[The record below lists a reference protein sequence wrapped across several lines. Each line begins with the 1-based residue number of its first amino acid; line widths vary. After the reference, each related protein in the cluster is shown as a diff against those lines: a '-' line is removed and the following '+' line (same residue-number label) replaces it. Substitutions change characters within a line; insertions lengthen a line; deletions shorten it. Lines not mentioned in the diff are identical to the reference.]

1 MNALQ
6 RLPSFNP
13 CRVLLAVLPLVS
25 VLGGCGSTATRA
37 DTWNFSVA
45 GDSRNCGNL
54 VMPAIAAG
62 VKADHSRFYW
72 HLGDLRKTYA
82 VDEDFAAERRYRQP
96 GSVPTLADYHQ
107 LAAADFIEHQVTPF
121 GEIPF
126 FVGIGNHE
134 TIAPASRLQFRVA
147 MRKLLDR
154 SELRSQRLSDGFPA
168 EALQP
173 DALPP
178 TYFHWRMRGVEF
190 IYLDNATDDAF
201 DDDQMRW
208 FGEVVRRALAD
219 RVVKTLVVGM
229 HEALPHSLGD
239 DHSMCATA
247 RGIASGE
254 QVYRELLKVKDAGK
268 HVYVLASHSHFY
280 LANVFDTPYW
290 NSRRSGSVLPGWII
304 GTAGAERYPLP
315 EGVKPGPEARSR
327 VYGYLKATVAADGTI
342 EFQFRDLSRGDLAL
356 HMSADLDPGL
366 VSTCVDG
373 NPDPT
378 APARVRTP
386 VSCEKSGP

>member
-6 RLPSFNP
+6 HLPGFTP
-13 CRVLLAVLPLVS
+13 RHVLLAVLPLVS
-25 VLGGCGSTATRA
+25 VLGGCGSSVTRG

-62 VKADHSRFYW
+62 VKEDHSRFYW

-96 GSVPTLADYHQ
+96 GSAPTLADYNQ
-107 LAAADFIEHQVTPF
+107 LAAADFIEHQVAPF

-134 TIAPASRLQFRVA
+134 TIAPASRLQFRVN

-154 SELRSQRLSDGFPA
+154 PELRSRRLSDGFPA

-201 DDDQMRW
+201 DEDQLRW

-219 RVVKTLVVGM
+219 REVKTLVVGM

-239 DHSMCATA
+239 DHSMCATT

-254 QVYRELLKVKDAGK
+254 QVYQDLLKAKDAGK

-290 NSRRSGSVLPGWII
+290 SGRGASSVLPGWII

-327 VYGYLKATVAADGTI
+327 VYGYLKATVAVDGTVD
-342 EFQFRDLSRGDLAL
+342 FRFRELSRDELAL
-356 HMSADLDPGL
+356 HLSADLEPGIL
-366 VSTCVDG
+366 GTCVDG
-373 NPDPT
+373 NPDLS
-378 APARVRTP
+378 APARVRKP
-386 VSCEKSGP
+386 VSCEQSGP